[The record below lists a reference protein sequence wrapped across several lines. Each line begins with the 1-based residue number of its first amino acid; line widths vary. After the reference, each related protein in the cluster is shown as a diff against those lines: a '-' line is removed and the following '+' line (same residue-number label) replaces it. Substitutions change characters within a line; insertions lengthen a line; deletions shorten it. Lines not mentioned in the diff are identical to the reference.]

1 MTQKMNEEI
10 LTKKFQQALEKIRS
24 AKNILVATHIRPDG
38 DGLASMCALSLLL
51 DKLGKNYHLFCADQ
65 APEHFSFLPNFKK
78 ITSKKKFNFFSFD
91 LIIIVDCSA
100 LTRTGLAD
108 EIVQKK
114 SNQTILEF
122 DHHPP
127 TDNYS
132 DLEIR
137 LPQHSSAAEIIYLFF
152 TVNNIQIGQKAANCL
167 LAGIM
172 TDTGN
177 LLFSSVNEETV
188 KISSALLLRGAAMPK
203 IIKRNN
209 EGKSV
214 AAMKIIGRALEKL
227 YINEKYDLVCS
238 VFTYE
243 EVVELKKEFGEDSAF
258 DAISDIITNLDGIK
272 GSLFLREEEKGVV
285 RGSLR
290 SKLPEINVALLAE
303 KLGGGGHKKAAAFRL
318 NGSIIKTETGWEII

>member
-1 MTQKMNEEI
+1 MEEGILKQK
-10 LTKKFQQALEKIRS
+10 FAQALEKICG

-51 DKLGKNYHLFCADQ
+51 DKLGKTYRLFCADP
-65 APEHFSFLPNFKK
+65 APEHFSFLPNFERIKQPK
-78 ITSKKKFNFFSFD
+78 DFDFFSFD
-91 LIIIVDCSA
+91 LVIILDCSA
-100 LTRTGLAD
+100 LARTGLAD

-114 SNQTILEF
+114 SDQTILEF

-137 LPQHSSAAEIIYLFF
+137 LSEHSSTAEIIYLFF
-152 TVNNIQIGQKAANCL
+152 IANNIQVGQEAANCL

-203 IIKRNN
+203 IIKRNT
-209 EGKSV
+209 EGKSI
-214 AAMKIIGRALEKL
+214 AALKIIGRAMENL
-227 YINEKYDLVCS
+227 YINEKYDLACA
-238 VFTYE
+238 VFTHE
-243 EVVELKKEFGEDSAF
+243 EVSELKKEFGENSAF
-258 DAISDIITNLDGIK
+258 DAISDMINNLDNIK
-272 GSLFLREEEKGVV
+272 AALFLREEKKGEI

-290 SKLPEINVALLAE
+290 AKHPSVDVSLLAA
-303 KLGGGGHKKAAAFRL
+303 KLSGGGHKKAAAFRL
-318 NGSIIKTETGWEII
+318 EGNIVKTETGWKII